1 MLVTIIGK
9 NFFRF
14 FMFNIDVAFAD
25 RNTDYM
31 SFGLSGSDSTFSMI
45 GSDIVVADY
54 RESSQ
59 PRAID
64 YYISDYAQ
72 VCLINLHSI
81 L

>member
-1 MLVTIIGK
+1 MVKTFLDLLCLTLI
-9 NFFRF
+9 
-14 FMFNIDVAFAD
+14 VAFAD

-72 VCLINLHSI
+72 VCLINLYSM